1 MKWLEKRAQARQV
14 TLGETSP
21 AEVTAAEPEVDPVVN
36 AILNQNGYDG
46 STYGGVAALE
56 TAAGVWSR
64 AFLSA
69 NVSPSNYATDTLNGI
84 VLAQIARCMC
94 VRGESLHLLTP
105 QGLMPVGTW
114 DIKGGPNE
122 ASWVYAVDMAGP
134 SMTRTVKVGS
144 ESVIH
149 CRYATHPARPWRG
162 LSPLRMADQTR
173 DLAGRLERGLT
184 WEANS
189 PTGTVIFSGNAQSD
203 ATVADELREG
213 NLGASNPR
221 RSAPLKI
228 LDAFSR
234 LKGGML
240 VANTNRDEGTS
251 FGLPNDSPTT
261 ERVGM
266 RPQPE
271 VTELRKSVYQSVLS
285 ACGVHP
291 ALAGETSAG
300 ALREAWRV
308 VLHGTLSPVS
318 KIIAAE
324 CGRKLGVP
332 GLQINFGELYASDV
346 TGRARALKGLVEAGV
361 ELNEAR
367 KMVGF

>member
-14 TLGETSP
+14 TFGETSP

-36 AILNQNGYDG
+36 AILNQNGYDNAI
-46 STYGGVAALE
+46 YGGVAALE
-56 TAAGVWSR
+56 TAAGVWAR

-69 NVSPSNYATDTLNGI
+69 NVSPSNYATDTLNGT
-84 VLAQIARCMC
+84 VLAQIARSMC

-105 QGLMPVGTW
+105 NGLMPVGTW

-122 ASWVYAVDMAGP
+122 GSWQYSCDLAGP

-144 ESVIH
+144 EQVIH

-189 PTGTVIFSGNAQSD
+189 PVGTVIFSGNAQSD
-203 ATVADELREG
+203 ASVADELREG
-213 NLGASNPR
+213 NLGSSNPR
-221 RSAPLKI
+221 RQGPLKI

-300 ALREAWRV
+300 ALREGWRI
-308 VLHGTLSPVS
+308 VLHGTLTPVS

-332 GLQINFGELYASDV
+332 NLAINFAELYASDV
-346 TGRARALKGLVEAGV
+346 VGRARALKGLVESGV
-361 ELNEAR
+361 ELQEAR
-367 KMVGF
+367 RMVGF

>member
-21 AEVTAAEPEVDPVVN
+21 AEVTAAEPEDDPVVN
-36 AILNQNGYDG
+36 AILNQNGYDNG
-46 STYGGVAALE
+46 IYGGVAALE
-56 TAAGVWSR
+56 TAAGIWAR

-69 NVSPSNYATDTLNGI
+69 NVSPSNYATDTLNGT

-94 VRGESLHLLTP
+94 VRGESLHLITP

-122 ASWVYAVDMAGP
+122 ASWQYSCDMAGP
-134 SMTRTVKVGS
+134 SRTQTVRVGS
-144 ESVIH
+144 EQVLH

-221 RSAPLKI
+221 RSGPLKI

-318 KIIAAE
+318 KIIASE

-361 ELNEAR
+361 ELGEAR
-367 KMVGF
+367 RMVGF

>member
-21 AEVTAAEPEVDPVVN
+21 AEVTAAEPETDPVVN
-36 AILNQNGYDG
+36 AILNQNGYDN
-46 STYGGVAALE
+46 SIYGGVAALE
-56 TAAGVWSR
+56 TSAGIWAR

-69 NVSPSNYATDTLNGI
+69 AVSPSNYATETLNGI
-84 VLAQIARCMC
+84 VLAQIARSMC
-94 VRGESLHLLTP
+94 VRGESVFLITP
-105 QGLMPVGTW
+105 NGLMEAGSW
-114 DIKGGPNE
+114 DIRGGPNE
-122 ASWVYAVDMAGP
+122 ESWQYSCDLAGP
-134 SMTRTVKVGS
+134 SMTRTAKVGS

-149 CRYATHPARPWRG
+149 CRYATHPSRPWKG
-162 LSPLRMADQTR
+162 LSPLKMADQTR
-173 DLAGRLERGLT
+173 DLAGRLERSLT

-189 PTGTVIFSGNAQSD
+189 PVGTVLFSGNAQSD

-221 RSAPLKI
+221 RSGPLKI

-234 LKGGML
+234 LKGGMI

-271 VTELRKSVYQSVLS
+271 VTDLRKSVYQSVLS

-291 ALAGETSAG
+291 ALAGESSAG

-332 GLQINFGELYASDV
+332 ELRIDFKELYASDV

-361 ELNEAR
+361 ELGEAR

>member
-1 MKWLEKRAQARQV
+1 MRWLEKRAQARQV
-14 TLGETSP
+14 TFGETSP
-21 AEVTAAEPEVDPVVN
+21 AEVTPAEPEVDPVVN
-36 AILNQNGYDG
+36 AILNAQGYDD
-46 STYGGVAALE
+46 SIYGGVAALE
-56 TAAGVWSR
+56 TAAGVWAR

-69 NVSPSNYATDTLNGI
+69 SVSPSNFATDTLNGI
-84 VLAQIARCMC
+84 VLSQIARSMC
-94 VRGESLHLLTP
+94 VRGESVFLITP
-105 QGLMPVGTW
+105 NGLMEVGTF

-122 ASWVYAVDMAGP
+122 ESWQYSCDLAGP

-149 CRYATHPARPWRG
+149 CRYATHPSRPWRG

-189 PTGTVIFSGNAQSD
+189 PVGTIIFSGNAQSD
-203 ATVADELREG
+203 ASVADELREG

-221 RSAPLKI
+221 REGPLKI

-234 LKGGML
+234 LKGGMI
-240 VANTNRDEGTS
+240 VANTNRDDGTS
-251 FGLPNDSPTT
+251 FGVANDPPTT

-300 ALREAWRV
+300 ALREGWRV
-308 VLHGTLSPVS
+308 VLHGTLTPVS
-318 KIIAAE
+318 KIIANE

-332 GLQINFGELYASDV
+332 GLQINFHELYAADV
-346 TGRARALKGLVEAGV
+346 TGRARALKGMVEAGIG
-361 ELNEAR
+361 LNEAR

>member
-1 MKWLEKRAQARQV
+1 MKWLEERAKARQV
-14 TLGETSP
+14 TFGDAP
-21 AEVTAAEPEVDPVVN
+21 AEVTAAEPETDPVIN
-36 AILNQNGYDG
+36 AILNQNGYDNG
-46 STYGGVAALE
+46 IYGGVAALE

-69 NVSPSNYATDTLNGI
+69 SVSPSNYATDTLNGI
-84 VLAQIARCMC
+84 VLAQIARSMC

-122 ASWVYAVDMAGP
+122 GSWQYSCDLAGP

-162 LSPLRMADQTR
+162 LSPLKMADQTR
-173 DLAGRLERGLT
+173 DLAGKLERSLT
-184 WEANS
+184 WESSS
-189 PTGTVIFSGNAQSD
+189 PVGTVIFSGNAQSD

-213 NLGASNPR
+213 NLGSSNPR
-221 RSAPLKI
+221 RQGPLKI

-271 VTELRKSVYQSVLS
+271 VTELRKSVYHSVLS

-318 KIIAAE
+318 KIIASE

-332 GLQINFGELYASDV
+332 ELRIDFKELYASDV
-346 TGRARALKGLVEAGV
+346 TGRARALKGLVESGV

-367 KMVGF
+367 RMVGF

>member
-1 MKWLEKRAQARQV
+1 VKWLEKRAQARQV
-14 TLGETSP
+14 TLGDAP

-36 AILNQNGYDG
+36 AILNANGYDN
-46 STYGGVAALE
+46 SIYGGVAALE
-56 TAAGVWSR
+56 TAAGVWAR

-69 NVSPSNYATDTLNGI
+69 NVSPSGYLTDTLTAT
-84 VLAQIARCMC
+84 VLAQIARSMC
-94 VRGESLHLLTP
+94 VRGESLHLITP
-105 QGLMPVGTW
+105 NGLMEVGTY

-122 ASWVYAVDMAGP
+122 ESWQYSCDLAAP

-144 ESVIH
+144 EQVIH
-149 CRYATHPARPWRG
+149 CRYATHPSRPWRG

-189 PTGTVIFSGNAQSD
+189 PTGTVIFSGDAQSD

-213 NLGASNPR
+213 NLGSSNPR
-221 RSAPLKI
+221 RQGALKI

-234 LKGGML
+234 LRGGL
-240 VANTNRDEGTS
+240 IVANTNRNDGTS
-251 FGLPNDSPTT
+251 FGVANDPPTT

-271 VTELRKSVYQSVLS
+271 VTELRKSVAHSVLS

-308 VLHGTLSPVS
+308 VLHGTLTPVS

-332 GLQINFGELYASDV
+332 NLAINFAELYASDV

-361 ELNEAR
+361 ELGEAR
-367 KMVGF
+367 RMVGF

>member
-21 AEVTAAEPEVDPVVN
+21 AEVTAAEPEDDPVVN

-46 STYGGVAALE
+46 ATYGGVAALE
-56 TAAGVWSR
+56 TAAGVWAR

-69 NVSPSNYATDTLNGI
+69 NVSPSGYLTDTLTATAM
-84 VLAQIARCMC
+84 AQIARSMC
-94 VRGESLHLLTP
+94 VRGESLHLITP
-105 QGLMPVGTW
+105 NGLQEVGTW

-149 CRYATHPARPWRG
+149 CRYATHPSRPWRG

-173 DLAGRLERGLT
+173 DLAGKLERSLT

-189 PTGTVIFSGNAQSD
+189 PVGTVIFSGDAQSD

-213 NLGASNPR
+213 NLGSSNPR
-221 RSAPLKI
+221 REGSRKI

-234 LKGGML
+234 LKGSMI
-240 VANTNRDEGTS
+240 VANTNRNDGTS
-251 FGLPNDSPTT
+251 FGVANDPPTT

-308 VLHGTLSPVS
+308 VLHGTLTPVS

-332 GLQINFGELYASDV
+332 NLAINFAELYASDV
-346 TGRARALKGLVEAGV
+346 VGRARALKGLVEAGV
-361 ELNEAR
+361 ELGEAR
-367 KMVGF
+367 RMVGF

>member
-14 TLGETSP
+14 TFGETSP
-21 AEVTAAEPEVDPVVN
+21 AEVTPAEPETDPVVN
-36 AILNQNGYDG
+36 AILNQNGYDNA
-46 STYGGVAALE
+46 TYGGVAALE
-56 TAAGVWSR
+56 TAAGVWAR

-69 NVSPSNYATDTLNGI
+69 NVSPSGYLTDTLTATAM
-84 VLAQIARCMC
+84 AQIARSMC
-94 VRGESLHLLTP
+94 VRGESLHLITP
-105 QGLMPVGTW
+105 NGLMEVGSW
-114 DIKGGPNE
+114 DIRGGPSE
-122 ASWVYAVDMAGP
+122 ESWQYSCDLAGP

-162 LSPLRMADQTR
+162 LSPLKMADQTR

-189 PTGTVIFSGNAQSD
+189 PTGTVIFSGDAKSD
-203 ATVADELREG
+203 ATVEDELREG

-221 RSAPLKI
+221 RQGPLKI

-234 LKGGML
+234 LKGGL
-240 VANTNRDEGTS
+240 IVANTNRNDGTS
-251 FGLPNDSPTT
+251 FGVANDPPTT

-291 ALAGETSAG
+291 ALAGESSAG

-308 VLHGTLSPVS
+308 VLHGTLTPVS
-318 KIIAAE
+318 KIIASE

-332 GLQINFGELYASDV
+332 NLAINFAELYASDV

-361 ELNEAR
+361 ELGEAR
-367 KMVGF
+367 RTVGF